1 MLEIENTNLNAQ
13 WQAQYERAVANLFRL
28 LAEADEIEMEIES
41 QMNLID
47 LITSQLSPPD

>member
-1 MLEIENTNLNAQ
+1 MVEIENTDLNGQ
-13 WQAQYERAVANLFRL
+13 WQAQYDRAVASL
-28 LAEADEIEMEIES
+28 LQLLVEIDRIEAEIEA